1 MDFLSQT
8 ACVEE
13 QPDDFCKIFNDPIHG
28 HVSVPGAIV
37 QFIDTP
43 QVRSFIATLIRREH
57 TLQLC
62 SRSPHVVYPCILILI
77 LFSLVPAAARAEAAR
92 DDVPRLP
99 RCSAQPLRALA
110 GCLLSRRLARGSLSA
125 RPARARDHCARPLL
139 SSSRRLVPR
148 YWARPV

>member
-62 SRSPHVVYPCILILI
+62 SRSPHVVLSMHPHPHPL
-77 LFSLVPAAARAEAAR
+77 LFS
-92 DDVPRLP
+92 
-99 RCSAQPLRALA
+99 SS
-110 GCLLSRRLARGSLSA
+110 GCAS
-125 RPARARDHCARPLL
+125 
-139 SSSRRLVPR
+139 
-148 YWARPV
+148 